1 MVLLSLLQNNC
12 PLSPPPSH
20 PSLSHS
26 LLPSLFMFPPTPSQG
41 CRLRTCINSDA
52 LVFQSGFPFQ
62 GKALHPSAS
71 PPLVSNLLHSSLAIL
86 NHVSCAASIGLLFS
100 NPFRNNFR
108 CYYFFSHKDLLFAL
122 PIIHICFGAL
132 DYTHFN
138 LWNELHLLL
147 IACVCSPVR
156 QSNKSHMSD

>member
-71 PPLVSNLLHSSLAIL
+71 PPLVFNLLHSSLTVL
-86 NHVSCAASIGLLFS
+86 NHVSCFFSNFYS
-100 NPFRNNFR
+100 NPFRNYLR
-108 CYYFFSHKDLLFAL
+108 RYYFLAIKSYFPHCQL
-122 PIIHICFGAL
+122 
-132 DYTHFN
+132 YTFV
-138 LWNELHLLL
+138 L
-147 IACVCSPVR
+147 VP
-156 QSNKSHMSD
+156 